1 MQLICNINPLKNVLD
16 MNFII
21 EILPKKENGNEFAWV
36 VRAQNGFPIAVCDSL
51 EGAKVIIEEKFN
63 EMRNTLNKDKC

>member
-1 MQLICNINPLKNVLD
+1 

-21 EILPKKENGNEFAWV
+21 EVLPKKENEKILVWI

-51 EGAKVIIEEKFN
+51 EDASQVIKEKVN
-63 EMRNTLNKDKC
+63 EAFDKGSKTNS

>member
-1 MQLICNINPLKNVLD
+1 
-16 MNFII
+16 MNFIV

-51 EGAKVIIEEKFN
+51 EGAKDIIQEKFDD
-63 EMRNTLNKDKC
+63 MCRSLNKDNV